1 MHRFW
6 VFLSLGLA
14 AGGAAL
20 TLQDVHRRVARLEET
35 PRVDPAQVSRMR
47 GTLQEI
53 EERVTR
59 ALDAI
64 GELRR
69 DGQRTSVMQARL
81 SGLERELRDAAADL
95 GEQKCRLADWEE
107 TQRETPQKI
116 ESIFATRVGEVQQ
129 NLDQQCRQL
138 AELAEK
144 ALGLAQTTKNEV
156 SSVEQ
161 GLARDEDRMW
171 RELVAPVVQL
181 SGEDT
186 VGSGVL
192 LASEPVAGTQDWRT
206 YIVTAWHV
214 VRDIEKDPEHPT
226 TPVPVTIYGPDH
238 EIQSETAS
246 VLRFDPGLDTALLQ
260 LDSTHKVEWGAR
272 IATRERLNGARIFD
286 QVYAVGCPLG
296 NDPIPTFGEIADT
309 DHVVDGTRYWMISA
323 PTYIGNS
330 GGGIFDARTHELMG
344 IFSKI
349 YTHGTLRPTV
359 VPHMG
364 LVTSIETMYG
374 WLDEVHYA
382 GLVHPP
388 ATTAQA
394 LPAAAQK

>member
-1 MHRFW
+1 MQRFW
-6 VFLSLGLA
+6 VFLSLGLLS
-14 AGGAAL
+14 GGAAL
-20 TLQDVHRRVARLEET
+20 TLHDVHRRVRELESK
-35 PRVDPAQVSRMR
+35 PRVDPAQVKDLR
-47 GTLQEI
+47 GSLLEI
-53 EERVTR
+53 EGRVAK

-69 DGQRTSVMQARL
+69 DGQRTHAMQERL
-81 SGLERELRDAAADL
+81 SGLEGELRKAAADL
-95 GEQKCRLADWEE
+95 GEQECRLTEWEE
-107 TQRETPQKI
+107 AQRETPRRI
-116 ESIFATRVGEVQQ
+116 ESIFSTRVGEVRQD
-129 NLDQQCRQL
+129 LDEQCRQL
-138 AELAEK
+138 SALAEK
-144 ALGLAQTTKNEV
+144 ALGLAQSTQSEI

-161 GLARDEDRMW
+161 GLTRDEDRMW

-192 LASEPVAGTQDWRT
+192 LASEPIAGSQDWRT
-206 YIVTAWHV
+206 YLVTAWHV
-214 VRDIEKDPEHPT
+214 VRDIEKDPEHSG

-238 EIQSETAS
+238 EIRSETAS
-246 VLRFDPGLDTALLQ
+246 VLRFDVGLDTALLV
-260 LDSTHKVEWGAR
+260 LDSTRKVEWGAR
-272 IATRERLNGARIFD
+272 IASRERLSGARIFD

-309 DHVVDGTRYWMISA
+309 DHVVDGARYWMISA

-374 WLDEVHYA
+374 WLEEAHYA